1 MQKDRIVE
9 VFQTKHLDKNNEMII
24 VDNIDKTEITYN
36 NGEKLV
42 IEGYLDIGIIDTMKD
57 LFVNFIGAAIFS
69 IFGFLYIKDRDDHK
83 WIERF
88 TLKLKKITE

>member
-9 VFQTKHLDKNNEMII
+9 VFQTKHLDKNNEMIV

-42 IEGYLDIGIIDTMKD
+42 ITSLSEEEILIKGIFKGI
-57 LFVNFIGAAIFS
+57 NFLS
-69 IFGFLYIKDRDDHK
+69 
-83 WIERF
+83 E
-88 TLKLKKITE
+88 